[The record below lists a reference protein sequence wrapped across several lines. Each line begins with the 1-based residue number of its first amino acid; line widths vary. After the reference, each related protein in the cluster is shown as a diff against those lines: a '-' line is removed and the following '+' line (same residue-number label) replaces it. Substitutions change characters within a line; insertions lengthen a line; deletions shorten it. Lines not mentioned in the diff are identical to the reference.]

1 MRHCDLDSPI
11 PTRTVKLEGQ
21 NVNLYDFART
31 NGTTYKMLR
40 LLNPWLKTDVLK
52 NKTGRTYTVQL
63 PVANGTLHSRIGK
76 GNRSTEMIT
85 KM

>member
-1 MRHCDLDSPI
+1 
-11 PTRTVKLEGQ
+11 
-21 NVNLYDFART
+21 
-31 NGTTYKMLR
+31 MLR

-63 PVANGTLHSRIGK
+63 PVANGTLHSIIGK